1 MFKHIRALVVLVAL
15 TVAVGAVLY
24 PLAVYAVAQGVFP
37 SSAKGS
43 LVTDASGKTVGSRLI
58 AQEFKGDE
66 WFRPRPSATG
76 YNAAASG
83 GSNFG
88 ASNPKLRERIDE
100 TLKSESRGTTVAADA
115 VLASG
120 SGLDPHVTL
129 SNAKQQV
136 ERIVTARAKA
146 GADASQVRAAA
157 DAVLTELAFAPLGG
171 LVGGEPLVNV
181 LEANLELARRTGS
194 R

>member
-24 PLAVYAVAQGVFP
+24 PLAVYAVAQGAFP
-37 SSAKGS
+37 SSANGS
-43 LVTDASGKTVGSRLI
+43 LVTDADGKAIGSRLI
-58 AQEFKGDE
+58 AQDFKGDE
-66 WFRPRPSATG
+66 WFRPRPSAAG
-76 YNAAASG
+76 YNAGASG
-83 GSNFG
+83 GSNLG

-100 TLKSESRGTTVAADA
+100 QLKGESRGTAVAADA

-129 SNAKQQV
+129 GNAKQQV
-136 ERIVTARAKA
+136 ERIVTARTKA
-146 GADASQVRAAA
+146 GADGAKVRAAA
-157 DAVLTELAFAPLGG
+157 DAVLSELAFVPLGG

-181 LEANLELARRTGS
+181 LEANLELARRTSS

>member
-24 PLAVYAVAQGVFP
+24 PLAVYAFAQGLFP
-37 SSAKGS
+37 ASANGS
-43 LVTDASGKTVGSRLI
+43 LIERDGKTVGSRLI

-66 WFRPRPSATG
+66 WFRPRPSAAG

-100 TLKSESRGTTVAADA
+100 QLKGEARGAAVAADA

-136 ERIVTARAKA
+136 ERIVAARAKA
-146 GADASQVRAAA
+146 GADGTRVRAEA
-157 DAVLTELAFAPLGG
+157 DAVLSALAFSPLGG

-181 LEANLELARRTGS
+181 LEANLELARRS
-194 R
+194 APR

>member
-1 MFKHIRALVVLVAL
+1 MFKHIRALVALVAL
-15 TVAVGAVLY
+15 TVAAGAVLY
-24 PLAVYAVAQGVFP
+24 PLAVYAFAQGLFP
-37 SSAKGS
+37 ASANGS
-43 LVTDASGKTVGSRLI
+43 LIERDGKPVGSRLI

-66 WFRPRPSATG
+66 WFRPRPSAAG

-100 TLKSESRGTTVAADA
+100 QLKADARPGPVAADA

-129 SNAKQQV
+129 SNARQQV
-136 ERIVTARAKA
+136 ERIVAARAKV
-146 GADASQVRAAA
+146 GADGAQVRAAA
-157 DAVLTELAFAPLGG
+157 DAVLSELAFAPLGG

-181 LEANLELARRTGS
+181 LEANLELARSTGA

>member
-1 MFKHIRALVVLVAL
+1 MFKHIRALIALVAL
-15 TVAVGAVLY
+15 TVVVAAVLY

-37 SSAKGS
+37 ASANGS
-43 LVTDASGKTVGSRLI
+43 LVTDSGGKTIGSRLI

-66 WFRPRPSATG
+66 WFRPRPSAAG
-76 YNAAASG
+76 YNAGASG

-100 TLKSESRGTTVAADA
+100 TLKGEGRTGPVSADA

-136 ERIVTARAKA
+136 ERIVSARTKA
-146 GADASQVRAAA
+146 GADATQTRALV
-157 DAVLTELAFAPLGG
+157 DEVLAGATFSPLGG

-181 LEANLELARRTGS
+181 LEANLELARRSSS

>member
-15 TVAVGAVLY
+15 TVVVGAVLY
-24 PLAVYAVAQGVFP
+24 PLAVYAFAQVAFP
-37 SSAKGS
+37 ASASGS
-43 LVTDASGKTVGSRLI
+43 LIEHNGKAVGSRLI

-66 WFRPRPSATG
+66 WFRPRPSAAG

-83 GSNFG
+83 GSNLG

-100 TLKSESRGTTVAADA
+100 HLKGAARRGPVPADA

-120 SGLDPHVTL
+120 SGLDPHITL

-146 GADASQVRAAA
+146 GADGATVRAAA
-157 DAVLTELAFAPLGG
+157 EAVLSELAFAPLGG

-181 LEANLELARRTGS
+181 LEANLALARRAGS
-194 R
+194 P

>member
-15 TVAVGAVLY
+15 TVVVGAVLY
-24 PLAVYAVAQGVFP
+24 PLAVYAFAQVAFP
-37 SSAKGS
+37 TSANGS
-43 LVTDASGKTVGSRLI
+43 LVTDASGKVIGSRLI

-66 WFRPRPSATG
+66 WFRPRPSAAG

-83 GSNFG
+83 GSNLG

-100 TLKSESRGTTVAADA
+100 HLKGAARRGPVPADA

-129 SNAKQQV
+129 SNARQQV
-136 ERIVTARAKA
+136 ERIVAARVKA
-146 GADASQVRAAA
+146 GADSALVRAAA
-157 DAVLTELAFAPLGG
+157 EAVLSALAFAPLGG

-181 LEANLELARRTGS
+181 LEANLELARRAGS
-194 R
+194 P

>member
-24 PLAVYAVAQGVFP
+24 PLAVYAFAQVLFP
-37 SSAKGS
+37 ASANGS
-43 LVTDASGKTVGSRLI
+43 LIERDGKTVGSRLI

-66 WFRPRPSATG
+66 WFRPRPSAAG

-100 TLKSESRGTTVAADA
+100 QLKGESRSGPVPADA

-136 ERIVTARAKA
+136 ERIVAARAKA
-146 GADASQVRAAA
+146 GADGTRVRAEA
-157 DAVLTELAFAPLGG
+157 DAVLSALAFSPLGG

-181 LEANLELARRTGS
+181 LEANLELARRTAP